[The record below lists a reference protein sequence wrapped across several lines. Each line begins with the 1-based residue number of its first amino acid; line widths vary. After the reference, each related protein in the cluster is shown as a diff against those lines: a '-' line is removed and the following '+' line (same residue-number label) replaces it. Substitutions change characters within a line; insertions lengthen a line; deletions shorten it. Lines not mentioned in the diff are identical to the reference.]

1 MPDALIAG
9 VHEFPER
16 KTAKSALEI
25 QTLSARAVTVPRFR
39 PVAEMEGF

>member
-16 KTAKSALEI
+16 KTAKSVLEI
-25 QTLSARAVTVPRFR
+25 QALSARWSPPQVLTHGL
-39 PVAEMEGF
+39 EG